1 MVLRQPR
8 ARSHYMPPL
17 LDDVERVASAKFL
30 GVIFQDNFKMDLYV
44 NSILSQ
50 CNQRFYLLKLLR
62 YQGTSAVQLEQIVQA
77 IIVSRIRYALPAWSG
92 FLTVELM
99 NKLQSTLKRLY
110 RFGYTAQIISF
121 NDIAESCS
129 RDLFHSITKS
139 GHCLHELLSYYA
151 ERPDSLRPRGHDFVL
166 PVCSKKLHKQFF

>member
-1 MVLRQPR
+1 
-8 ARSHYMPPL
+8 
-17 LDDVERVASAKFL
+17 
-30 GVIFQDNFKMDLYV
+30 MDLHV

-62 YQGTSAVQLEQIVQA
+62 SQGMLAIQLEQIVQA

-110 RFGYTAQIISF
+110 RFGYTAQIMSF

-129 RDLFHSITKS
+129 SDLFHSITKS
-139 GHCLHELLSYYA
+139 GHCLHELLSCYA
-151 ERPDSLRPRGHDFVL
+151 ERPDSLRPRGHDYVL
-166 PVCSKKLHKQFF
+166 PVCTKNCINSLF